1 MIASVPTFV
10 VVRHGN
16 TFETGEP
23 ARRIGARTDLPLT
36 QKGLAQADAL
46 GAHFAGLDWR
56 FERVLASPLL
66 RTRQTAEAILAHWQG
81 TAIAPQATDWLREID
96 HGPDENQDEDTVL
109 ARIGA
114 DALAAWDSQALPPPG
129 WTVDAPSRIAA
140 WQDLFARESGPTLLV
155 TSNGAARFALVA
167 AGLNSPAG
175 MKLATGSYGVID
187 RDAAGTL
194 TVREWGRRP

>member
-1 MIASVPTFV
+1 MTASVPTFV
-10 VVRHGN
+10 IVRHGN

-23 ARRIGARTDLPLT
+23 PRRIGAHTDLPLT

-46 GAHFAGLDWR
+46 GAHFAGLGWW
-56 FERVLASPLL
+56 FERVLSSPLL
-66 RTRQTAEAILAHWQG
+66 RTGQTAEAILAHQQG
-81 TAIAPQATDWLREID
+81 TAVAPQATDWLREID
-96 HGPDENQDEDTVL
+96 HGPDENQEEDTVL

-114 DALAAWDSQALPPPG
+114 DALAAWDNQALPPPG

-140 WQDLFARESGPTLLV
+140 WQDLFAKQCGATLLV

-167 AGLNSPAG
+167 AGLGHPGG